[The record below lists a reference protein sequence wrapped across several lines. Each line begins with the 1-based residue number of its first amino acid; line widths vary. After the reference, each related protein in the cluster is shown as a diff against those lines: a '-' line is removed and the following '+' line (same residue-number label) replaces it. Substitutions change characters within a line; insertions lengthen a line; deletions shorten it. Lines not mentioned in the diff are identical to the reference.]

1 MRRQG
6 FLRHDEAADRY
17 SYDWREGLSV
27 AANEM
32 LLRELLSARPY
43 MRGRLL
49 DMGCGRRPYALIY
62 DGLVEQSVGTEVA
75 FSPHG
80 TNAADAI
87 CFGEALPFEDASF
100 DTILCTEV
108 LEHTRQPWRVMAEF
122 ARLLRPGGHVLI
134 SVPFIYPLHEKPH
147 DYWRF
152 TGYGL
157 EAISSAAGLEP
168 ITIQARGGTA
178 AALFVLQV
186 NLAARGINLASKL
199 LRLRRPLR
207 DYRLIRFLM
216 ALPQWLFVRLH
227 PAEPPADHPWM
238 AVGMFMVARKPAAD
252 PATL

>member
-1 MRRQG
+1 VRRQG

-17 SYDWREGLSV
+17 SYDWREGVSV

-32 LLRELLSARPY
+32 LLREILSARPY
-43 MRGRLL
+43 LRGRLL

-62 DGLVEQSVGTEVA
+62 GRLVESSVGTEVA

-80 TNAADAI
+80 TTAADAI

-108 LEHTRQPWRVMAEF
+108 LEHTREPWRVMAEF
-122 ARLLRPGGHVLI
+122 ARLLRPGGHVVI

-157 EAISSAAGLEP
+157 EAISSSAGLLPLEVS
-168 ITIQARGGTA
+168 AKGGTGS
-178 AALFVLQV
+178 ALFVLGV
-186 NLAARGINLASKL
+186 NLALRGLNLASKL
-199 LRLRRPLR
+199 LHMRRPLHV
-207 DYRLIRFLM
+207 YRLTRFLM
-216 ALPQWLFVRLH
+216 ALPQWLFLRLI
-227 PAEPPADHPWM
+227 PAEAPADHPWM
-238 AVGMFMVARKPAAD
+238 TIGLFMVARKPDAEP
-252 PATL
+252 PAL

>member
-1 MRRQG
+1 MKRQG
-6 FLRHDEAADRY
+6 FLSYDEATDHY
-17 SYDWREGLSV
+17 QIDWREGMSV
-27 AANEM
+27 VVNEL
-32 LLRELLSARPY
+32 LLRQLLAARPY

-62 DGLVEQSVGTEVA
+62 DKLVGQSVGTEVA

-80 TNAADAI
+80 TSAADAI

-108 LEHTRQPWRVMAEF
+108 LEHTREPWRVMAEF

-157 EAISSAAGLEP
+157 EAISRSAGLIPLEV
-168 ITIQARGGTA
+168 AAKGGTGA
-178 AALFVLQV
+178 SLFVLGV
-186 NLAARGINLASKL
+186 NLAVRALNMVSKL
-199 LRLRRPLR
+199 LPFRQPLR
-207 DYRLIRFLM
+207 DYPATRFMM
-216 ALPQWLFVRLH
+216 ALPQWLFLRLS
-227 PAEPPADHPWM
+227 PAEPPEDHPWM
-238 AVGMFMVARKPAAD
+238 ASGLFMVARKPD
-252 PATL
+252 NDSV